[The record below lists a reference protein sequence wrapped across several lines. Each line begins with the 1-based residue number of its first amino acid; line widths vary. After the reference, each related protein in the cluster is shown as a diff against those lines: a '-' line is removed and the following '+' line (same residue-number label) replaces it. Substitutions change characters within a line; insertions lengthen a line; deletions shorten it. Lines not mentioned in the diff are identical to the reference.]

1 MYLSEIWDVRI
12 QMDWNNLTSYP
23 IVGFDISEVETLGFI
38 IRFLI
43 SLFISESLKSCLNL
57 HVGTPSFWLITTVTD
72 LMFCF
77 ILDR

>member
-1 MYLSEIWDVRI
+1 
-12 QMDWNNLTSYP
+12 MDWINLTSYP
-23 IVGFDISEVETLGFI
+23 IVGFDISGVETLGFI

-43 SLFISESLKSCLNL
+43 SLFISESLRRCFNL

-77 ILDR
+77 ILYR

>member
-1 MYLSEIWDVRI
+1 
-12 QMDWNNLTSYP
+12 MDWNNVASYP
-23 IVGFDISEVETLGFI
+23 IVVFGINEVETSGFI
-38 IRFLI
+38 IKFLI
-43 SLFISESLKSCLNL
+43 SLLIIRSLRRCLNL

>member
-1 MYLSEIWDVRI
+1 
-12 QMDWNNLTSYP
+12 MDWNNLTSYP

>member
-1 MYLSEIWDVRI
+1 
-12 QMDWNNLTSYP
+12 MDWNNLASYP
-23 IVGFDISEVETLGFI
+23 VVGFGISEVETSGFI

-43 SLFISESLKSCLNL
+43 SLFISQSLRSYLNL

-72 LMFCF
+72 LMLCF

>member
-1 MYLSEIWDVRI
+1 
-12 QMDWNNLTSYP
+12 MDWNNLASYP
-23 IVGFDISEVETLGFI
+23 IVGFGISEVETSGFI

-43 SLFISESLKSCLNL
+43 SLFISQSLRCFNL
-57 HVGTPSFWLITTVTD
+57 HVGTPSFWLITTVTE